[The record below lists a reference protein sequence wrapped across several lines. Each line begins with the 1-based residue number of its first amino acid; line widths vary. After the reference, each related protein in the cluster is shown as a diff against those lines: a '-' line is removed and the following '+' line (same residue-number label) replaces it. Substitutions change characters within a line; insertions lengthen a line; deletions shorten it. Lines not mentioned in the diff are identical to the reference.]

1 MCVFLDKPG
10 NEQIKALFDKWKVQV
25 EDDESYHLSDVD
37 NQEKSK
43 LKYFSGKKARGRP
56 KTNVSNSKLGKI
68 LKSIVKESAPTATLL
83 AEQA

>member
-25 EDDESYHLSDVD
+25 EDDESYNPSEAD
-37 NQEKSK
+37 NREKSK